1 MKKITITLIFLSVF
15 ACLKAQ
21 DNGSKAPQIAFAEMA
36 FAFDTL
42 MQNAPCE
49 HLFSFANTGDA
60 PLVVSSAFSSCGCV
74 IPEWPKEPVM
84 PGKTGAIKVVYNTT
98 KAGSVNKAIV
108 VKSNAAN
115 NPKAVLRLK
124 GTVVEKMVK

>member
-1 MKKITITLIFLSVF
+1 MILVFMGVVLS
-15 ACLKAQ
+15 LKAQ
-21 DNGSKAPQIAFAEMA
+21 DRKGSSGTPQITFAETT
-36 FAFDTL
+36 FVFDTL
-42 MQNAPCE
+42 TQNSPCE
-49 HLFSFANTGDA
+49 HLYAFTNTGDA
-60 PLVVSSAFSSCGCV
+60 PLIISSAFSSCGCV
-74 IPEWPKEPVM
+74 VPEWPKEPVM
-84 PGKTGAIKVVYNTT
+84 PRKSGTIKVVYNTS